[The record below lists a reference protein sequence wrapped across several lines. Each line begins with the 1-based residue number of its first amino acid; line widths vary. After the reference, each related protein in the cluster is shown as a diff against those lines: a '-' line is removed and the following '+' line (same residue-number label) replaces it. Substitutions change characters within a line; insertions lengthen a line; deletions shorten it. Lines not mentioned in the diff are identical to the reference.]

1 MDVIIFFPSE
11 TRLSTNDSGISI
23 IYYMW
28 LQSSCQRSDVV
39 ASLHESEALVTA
51 VIVQEVISDRVV
63 KLNPTTMDSRT
74 DQAAVDMI
82 NDLNV
87 SKWKLYSP

>member
-1 MDVIIFFPSE
+1 M
-11 TRLSTNDSGISI
+11 
-23 IYYMW
+23 
-28 LQSSCQRSDVV
+28 
-39 ASLHESEALVTA
+39 ASLHESKALITV
-51 VIVQEVISDRVV
+51 VIVQEVILDCVIE
-63 KLNPTTMDSRT
+63 LNPTTMDSRT